1 MWSMRCLRD
10 WLMKMAVA
18 GIGGLSV
25 EFRKGIVPIG
35 VEFTGENCCVVVGEQ
50 VLYVLIALVIL

>member
-1 MWSMRCLRD
+1 
-10 WLMKMAVA
+10 MKMAVA
-18 GIGGLSV
+18 DIAGLFV

-50 VLYVLIALVIL
+50 VLNVLIVLVIL